1 MAGTGTGSD
10 PRSRF
15 GAIGGLSWLPKL
27 PQPVNPKKA
36 TLRLQPLI
44 CSPRF
49 LGVGMRRC
57 AVAIVILLG
66 VIFANSNAQ
75 ARGPYGSIDVG
86 NWKGGAYTDDRTGAF
101 SYCAAG
107 TQYTSG
113 IYFVV
118 TIDRGRL
125 DAWIR
130 A

>member
-1 MAGTGTGSD
+1 
-10 PRSRF
+10 
-15 GAIGGLSWLPKL
+15 
-27 PQPVNPKKA
+27 
-36 TLRLQPLI
+36 
-44 CSPRF
+44 
-49 LGVGMRRC
+49 MRRC

-118 TIDRGRL
+118 TIDSSAGWGL
-125 DAWIR
+125 GFAHEK
-130 A
+130 